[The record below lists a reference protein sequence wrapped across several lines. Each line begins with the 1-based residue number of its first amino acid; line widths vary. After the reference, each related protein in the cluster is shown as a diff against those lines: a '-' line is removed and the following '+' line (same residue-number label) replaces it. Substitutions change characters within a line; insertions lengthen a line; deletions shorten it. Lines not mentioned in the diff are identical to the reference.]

1 MKKIFLI
8 IGTAILLF
16 SCNRAIDKK
25 AELEKLQKEHDKIS
39 EQIIKLEKEIGQNGI
54 IKPDNVA
61 IAEITPQKFVHYIEV
76 QGKVDGDDNIGVSAR
91 TVGYITKIYVKQGQV
106 VKKGQLL
113 ASLDDQILQKT
124 LKQATDQLAFVTEIY
139 NKQKNLWDQK
149 IGSEIQFLTA
159 KNNKESVENQIN
171 TLKEQIDMA
180 KITSPI
186 DGTVEDIPVKIGQT
200 VSPGIPT
207 FRVINFTHV
216 KVVADI
222 AEAYAPKVKSG
233 DSIIIYLPDMD
244 KEIKTRLSFASK
256 YINPTNRTF
265 SVETNLE
272 TGTAEY
278 KANMVAVI
286 KINDYKNPE
295 AIVVPVN
302 LIQKAMNDKY
312 IFVAKFENGKNV
324 ARKQI
329 VEVGMTYNGLS
340 EIISGLNVGDKI
352 IIKGFQYVK
361 DGDIIDFKK

>member
-1 MKKIFLI
+1 MKKILLI
-8 IGTAILLF
+8 VVAATLLF
-16 SCNRAIDKK
+16 SCNRTTDKK
-25 AELEKLQKEHDKIS
+25 AELEKLQKERDKLS
-39 EQIIKLEKEIGQNGI
+39 EQISKLEKEIGLTNL

-61 IAEITPQKFVHYIEV
+61 ITEIAPQKFSHYIEV
-76 QGKVDGDDNIGVSAR
+76 QGKVDGDDNIGVSAK
-91 TVGYITKIYVKQGQV
+91 TVGYVTKIYVKQGQA

-124 LKQATDQLAFVTEIY
+124 LKQATDQLGFVTEIF

-149 IGSEIQFLTA
+149 IGSEVQYLTA
-159 KNNKESVENQIN
+159 KNNKEMVENQIS
-171 TLKEQIDMA
+171 TLKEQIDMS

-200 VSPGIPT
+200 VSPGIT
-207 FRVINFTHV
+207 VFRVINFTHV

-244 KEIKTRLSFASK
+244 KEIRTRLTFASK
-256 YINPTNRTF
+256 YINPVNRTF

-272 TGTAEY
+272 TGKEEY

-286 KINDYKNPE
+286 KINDYKNQE

-302 LIQKAMNDKY
+302 LIQKAMNDQY
-312 IFVAKFENGKNV
+312 VYVAKIENGKNV
-324 ARKQI
+324 ARKQA
-329 VEVGMTYNGLS
+329 VETGMTYNGLT
-340 EIISGLNVGDKI
+340 EIKSGLNPGDKI
-352 IIKGFQYVK
+352 ITKGFQYIK